1 MSLSRPPAPSDRT
14 SSGPRDRAPRA
25 LVIEDSRES
34 REIYALELE
43 LAGFVVSQAATGEEG
58 LQQVRRFEP
67 DVIVLDLMLPGLDG
81 FSVAR
86 VVRALERYRNVAILA
101 VTALTSEPLRV
112 EALGAGCDS
121 FLRKP
126 VDAATVVQHARLLL
140 DRRQAEPLPS

>member
-1 MSLSRPPAPSDRT
+1 VSPTSPPPPRGRT
-14 SSGPRDRAPRA
+14 SSGPHARAPRV

-34 REIYALELE
+34 RELYALELE
-43 LAGFVVSQAATGEEG
+43 LAGFIVSQAGTGEEG

-86 VVRALERYRNVAILA
+86 VVRALERYRNVGILA
-101 VTALTSEPLRV
+101 VTALMSEPMRV
-112 EALGAGCDS
+112 EALGAGCDF

-126 VDAATVVQHARLLL
+126 VEASTVVEQARLLL
-140 DRRQAEPLPS
+140 DRRHAEPLRS